1 MIKTLQNTLKQDKE
15 RFTVPKSV
23 QDIIPIRRI
32 WPDGVFQFGSKY
44 SKTLRFS
51 DINYAIASKE
61 DKTAMFL
68 SYSELLNALDTGST
82 TKITINNKRL
92 DRRNFEQEILIPP
105 KGDDLDGGRKEYNAM
120 LLDKVTDSSNSVV
133 QERYITLSVHKK
145 NVEEARAFFDRT
157 VHDASSR
164 LNHMDSHCE
173 EMDAADRLHI
183 LHDFYRVGEESE
195 FRFDLREN
203 MKNGRSF
210 KDAICPDSMEFK
222 KDHFIM
228 GGKYGRVL
236 FLKEYA
242 SYIKDSM
249 INELTSLNRSL
260 MLSIDIIPVPTDEAV
275 REMQN
280 RLLGVET
287 NVTNWQRRQNANN
300 NFSAVV
306 PYDLEQQR
314 KETREMLDDLTTRD
328 QRMMFA
334 VVTLVHLADSKE
346 ELDSDMLQSSART
359 AREAAVQTARYQQAA
374 KAAQATAQKASQ
386 AAGRALRAILSAA
399 RSLAAAMMAG
409 GSTVLSMVLVICLI
423 GLLIAS
429 PFGIFF
435 SGEDSG
441 TGYTMPEAV
450 TMLNTEFTD
459 RIEQIKAENS
469 YDELDMDNAGS
480 AAMVANWRDVLAVYA
495 VRTTTDASSPD
506 EVATLTEE
514 KLDILRQI
522 FWEMNEI
529 SYWLE
534 TVPGGEDEEDTVILH
549 IRVAVKDHLQ
559 MAEAYHFTTEQKKLL
574 EELMQPEYEELFM
587 RLTGSYQDIALSDKE
602 VAEIMENLP
611 ADLSE
616 NRKQV
621 VLTAYQLLGK
631 VHYFWG
637 GKSLIIGWDSRWG
650 MPMKV
655 TAEGSSTTGTVRPFG
670 LDCSGMVDWVF
681 YNQSGG
687 QYVIGHG
694 GGATA
699 QHSYCTPIAWSDA
712 QPGDLVFYPG
722 DSHVGIVCGFDS
734 GGNIM
739 IIHCAS
745 GANNVVVTGK
755 IGFTSIGRPE
765 YFAD

>member
-1 MIKTLQNTLKQDKE
+1 MKKIKEKPTLSERIKE
-15 RFTVPKSV
+15 KAVSTPR
-23 QDIIPIRRI
+23 
-32 WPDGVFQFGSKY
+32 
-44 SKTLRFS
+44 
-51 DINYAIASKE
+51 
-61 DKTAMFL
+61 
-68 SYSELLNALDTGST
+68 ELLRKGLDDGSERLRT
-82 TKITINNKRL
+82 QLRDTAQHGQADESGGDTIEDTAARGL
-92 DRRNFEQEILIPP
+92 RRAEKELTRQRKKKPQEQPP
-105 KGDDLDGGRKEYNAM
+105 EGG
-120 LLDKVTDSSNSVV
+120 TP
-133 QERYITLSVHKK
+133 
-145 NVEEARAFFDRT
+145 
-157 VHDASSR
+157 
-164 LNHMDSHCE
+164 
-173 EMDAADRLHI
+173 AADATEQKPSAIKGKDTTSAGSQPQSAAER
-183 LHDFYRVGEESE
+183 
-195 FRFDLREN
+195 
-203 MKNGRSF
+203 GRQQ
-210 KDAICPDSMEFK
+210 A
-222 KDHFIM
+222 
-228 GGKYGRVL
+228 
-236 FLKEYA
+236 
-242 SYIKDSM
+242 
-249 INELTSLNRSL
+249 
-260 MLSIDIIPVPTDEAV
+260 
-275 REMQN
+275 
-280 RLLGVET
+280 
-287 NVTNWQRRQNANN
+287 RQNAAQKAAKVKAKDTYIGAQTETQVTVAAEPQRQGQRVFMEERGRKAARWQAEQKRAVSRRQVKTAQALHSDRGGNAMPDRKR
-300 NFSAVV
+300 SAQT
-306 PYDLEQQR
+306 PRIKERAMSSLPKSAR
-314 KETREMLDDLTTRD
+314 KHSLPMERKVSPTLSRSRKTGD
-328 QRMMFA
+328 A
-334 VVTLVHLADSKE
+334 VKAAESAQKQAA
-346 ELDSDMLQSSART
+346 MLQSSARA
-359 AREAAVQTARYQQAA
+359 ARGAAVQTARYQQAA
-374 KAAQATAQKASQ
+374 KTAQATAQKASQ

-480 AAMVANWRDVLAVYA
+480 AAMISNWRDVLAVYA

-534 TVPGGEDEEDTVILH
+534 TVPGGEDEEDTGILH

-574 EELMQPEYEELFM
+574 EELMQPKYQELFM
-587 RLTGSYQDIALSDKE
+587 ALTGSYQNIELSPE
-602 VAEIMENLP
+602 NVAKIMENLP
-611 ADLSE
+611 ADLSAE
-616 NRKQV
+616 RRQV

-699 QHSYCTPIAWSDA
+699 QHSYCAPIAWGDA

-734 GGNIM
+734 SGNIM
-739 IIHCAS
+739 VIHCAS
-745 GANNVVVTGK
+745 SENNVVVTGK
-755 IGFTSIGRPE
+755 SGFTSIGRPE

>member
-1 MIKTLQNTLKQDKE
+1 MEKIKEKPALSERVKEKAVSAPKELLRKGLDDGSERLRTQLRDTAQQGRRDEYGGDAIEDTAASGLHRAEKELLKQRKKKNTE
-15 RFTVPKSV
+15 QS
-23 QDIIPIRRI
+23 
-32 WPDGVFQFGSKY
+32 
-44 SKTLRFS
+44 
-51 DINYAIASKE
+51 ASP
-61 DKTAMFL
+61 
-68 SYSELLNALDTGST
+68 
-82 TKITINNKRL
+82 
-92 DRRNFEQEILIPP
+92 Q
-105 KGDDLDGGRKEYNAM
+105 GDASAP
-120 LLDKVTDSSNSVV
+120 SSNSDVPPV
-133 QERYITLSVHKK
+133 IRIRETDA
-145 NVEEARAFFDRT
+145 ARARAPSPPVREQARQAAMKQAVKTKNAYISAQGETAVTSAPESQRQGQQTFIQEQGRKASRQQAKRRRAERRFRHQDDLRGDSLRTEGFKPTSRGRIKERGGIQQPKKHQLPEPKTPNYAAGIVPKAREGSKSAVLSAEQAVRSST
-157 VHDASSR
+157 VHAT
-164 LNHMDSHCE
+164 
-173 EMDAADRLHI
+173 AAGTH
-183 LHDFYRVGEESE
+183 
-195 FRFDLREN
+195 
-203 MKNGRSF
+203 
-210 KDAICPDSMEFK
+210 A
-222 KDHFIM
+222 
-228 GGKYGRVL
+228 
-236 FLKEYA
+236 
-242 SYIKDSM
+242 
-249 INELTSLNRSL
+249 
-260 MLSIDIIPVPTDEAV
+260 
-275 REMQN
+275 
-280 RLLGVET
+280 
-287 NVTNWQRRQNANN
+287 
-300 NFSAVV
+300 
-306 PYDLEQQR
+306 
-314 KETREMLDDLTTRD
+314 
-328 QRMMFA
+328 
-334 VVTLVHLADSKE
+334 
-346 ELDSDMLQSSART
+346 
-359 AREAAVQTARYQQAA
+359 AREAAMQMAKRQQMT
-374 KAAQATAQKASQ
+374 KAAETATQKTAQ
-386 AAGRALRAILSAA
+386 AAGRALRSIIAA
-399 RSLAAAMMAG
+399 AQSLLAAIAAG
-409 GSTVLSMVLVICLI
+409 GSTVVAMVLVICLI
-423 GLLIAS
+423 GLLIVS

-450 TMLNTEFTD
+450 SVLNGEFAA
-459 RIEQIKAENS
+459 RIEQIKAENP

-480 AAMVANWRDVLAVYA
+480 AAMISNWRDVLAVYA

-522 FWEMNEI
+522 FWDMNEI

-534 TVPGGEDEEDTVILH
+534 TVPDGKDEEDTVILH

>member
-1 MIKTLQNTLKQDKE
+1 MKKIKEKPMLAERIKE
-15 RFTVPKSV
+15 KAVSTPR
-23 QDIIPIRRI
+23 
-32 WPDGVFQFGSKY
+32 
-44 SKTLRFS
+44 
-51 DINYAIASKE
+51 
-61 DKTAMFL
+61 
-68 SYSELLNALDTGST
+68 ELLRKGLDDGSERLRMQLRDT
-82 TKITINNKRL
+82 AQHGQADEYGGDTIEDTAARGL
-92 DRRNFEQEILIPP
+92 RRAEKELTRQRKKKQQEQPP
-105 KGDDLDGGRKEYNAM
+105 EGGAP
-120 LLDKVTDSSNSVV
+120 
-133 QERYITLSVHKK
+133 
-145 NVEEARAFFDRT
+145 
-157 VHDASSR
+157 
-164 LNHMDSHCE
+164 
-173 EMDAADRLHI
+173 AADATEQKPSAI
-183 LHDFYRVGEESE
+183 
-195 FRFDLREN
+195 
-203 MKNGRSF
+203 NG
-210 KDAICPDSMEFK
+210 KDTTSAGPQPQSAAER
-222 KDHFIM
+222 
-228 GGKYGRVL
+228 GRQQ
-236 FLKEYA
+236 A
-242 SYIKDSM
+242 
-249 INELTSLNRSL
+249 
-260 MLSIDIIPVPTDEAV
+260 
-275 REMQN
+275 
-280 RLLGVET
+280 
-287 NVTNWQRRQNANN
+287 RQNAAQKAAKVKTKDTYIGAQTETQVAEPQRQGQRV
-300 NFSAVV
+300 FMEERGRKAARWQAEQKRAVSRRRIKTAQALHSDRDGSAMPDRMRSEQIPHIKERAETSLPKPARKKHLPMERDIVSV
-306 PYDLEQQR
+306 SPRSKKIADTAKTLESAQKQ
-314 KETREMLDDLTTRD
+314 
-328 QRMMFA
+328 A
-334 VVTLVHLADSKE
+334 V
-346 ELDSDMLQSSART
+346 MLQSSART

-459 RIEQIKAENS
+459 RIEQIKVENPH
-469 YDELDMDNAGS
+469 DELDMDNAGS

-522 FWEMNEI
+522 FWDMNEI

-534 TVPGGEDEEDTVILH
+534 TISGGEDEEDTVILH

-559 MAEAYHFTTEQKKLL
+559 MAEACHFTTEQKKLL

-602 VAEIMENLP
+602 VAEIMEKLP

-616 NRKQV
+616 ERKQV
-621 VLTAYQLLGK
+621 VLTAYQLLGR

-637 GKSLIIGWDSRWG
+637 GKSLVIGWDSRWG
-650 MPMKV
+650 MPMEV

-699 QHSYCTPIAWSDA
+699 QHSYCTPIDWSDA
-712 QPGDLVFYPG
+712 QPGDLVVYPE
-722 DSHVGIVCGFDS
+722 DSHVGIVCGFDGS
-734 GGNIM
+734 GNVL

-745 GANNVVVTGK
+745 SENNVVVTGK
-755 IGFTSIGRPE
+755 SGFTSIGRPE

>member
-1 MIKTLQNTLKQDKE
+1 MKKIKEKPTLSERIKE
-15 RFTVPKSV
+15 KAVSAPR
-23 QDIIPIRRI
+23 
-32 WPDGVFQFGSKY
+32 
-44 SKTLRFS
+44 
-51 DINYAIASKE
+51 
-61 DKTAMFL
+61 
-68 SYSELLNALDTGST
+68 ELLHRGLDDGSE
-82 TKITINNKRL
+82 RL
-92 DRRNFEQEILIPP
+92 RTQLRDTAQHGQTDEYGGDAIEDTAARSLRRAEKELTRQRKKKPQEQPP
-105 KGDDLDGGRKEYNAM
+105 EGGAP
-120 LLDKVTDSSNSVV
+120 
-133 QERYITLSVHKK
+133 
-145 NVEEARAFFDRT
+145 
-157 VHDASSR
+157 
-164 LNHMDSHCE
+164 
-173 EMDAADRLHI
+173 AADATEQKPSAIKGKDITSAGSQPQTAAER
-183 LHDFYRVGEESE
+183 
-195 FRFDLREN
+195 
-203 MKNGRSF
+203 GRQQ
-210 KDAICPDSMEFK
+210 
-222 KDHFIM
+222 
-228 GGKYGRVL
+228 
-236 FLKEYA
+236 
-242 SYIKDSM
+242 
-249 INELTSLNRSL
+249 T
-260 MLSIDIIPVPTDEAV
+260 
-275 REMQN
+275 
-280 RLLGVET
+280 
-287 NVTNWQRRQNANN
+287 RQNAAQKAAKVKTKDAYIGAQTETQVTVAAEPQRQGQQV
-300 NFSAVV
+300 FMEERGRKAARWQAEQKQAVSRHQVKTAQALHSDRDGSTMPDRKRSAQT
-306 PYDLEQQR
+306 PRIKERAATSLPKSAR
-314 KETREMLDDLTTRD
+314 KHSLPMERKVSPTLSRSRKTGD
-328 QRMMFA
+328 A
-334 VVTLVHLADSKE
+334 VKAAESAQKQAV
-346 ELDSDMLQSSART
+346 MLQSSAHA
-359 AREAAVQTARYQQAA
+359 AREAVVQTTRYQQAA

-409 GSTVLSMVLVICLI
+409 VSTVLSMVLVICLI

-459 RIEQIKAENS
+459 RIEQIKAENP

-480 AAMVANWRDVLAVYA
+480 VAMVANWRDVLAVYA

-522 FWEMNEI
+522 FWDMNAI
-529 SYWLE
+529 SYWVE
-534 TVPGGEDEEDTVILH
+534 TISGDKDESDTVILH
-549 IRVAVKDHLQ
+549 ITVTVKDHLQ
-559 MAEAYHFTTEQKKLL
+559 MADEYRFTADQRKLL
-574 EELMQPEYEELFM
+574 EELMQPEYQELFAA
-587 RLTGSYQDIALSDKE
+587 LTGSYQDIELSPDE
-602 VAEIMENLP
+602 VAKIMENLP
-611 ADLSE
+611 ANLSE
-616 NRKQV
+616 ARREV

-681 YNQSGG
+681 YNQTGG

-694 GGATA
+694 GGATT

-745 GANNVVVTGK
+745 GANNVVVTSK
-755 IGFTSIGRPE
+755 EGFTAVSRPF
-765 YFAD
+765 YYNK